1 LIVFCYINHFS
12 KIAYTTTPEGI
23 VSVSICGFI
32 KSRYRGRTEK
42 KETLGASLQALPKRH
57 WRNTNTHYIY
67 ITTNILQSIKA
78 ANKLRLV
85 KPLFTELIKTTNEL
99 LYGRRI

>member
-1 LIVFCYINHFS
+1 MRNSWGV
-12 KIAYTTTPEGI
+12 
-23 VSVSICGFI
+23 
-32 KSRYRGRTEK
+32 
-42 KETLGASLQALPKRH
+42 LQALPKRH

-99 LYGRRI
+99 LYGRRIQ